1 MKIQNDYISTDIEN
15 AEIESHPRHEKSP
28 FAFRKG

>member
-1 MKIQNDYISTDIEN
+1 MKIQNDYMSTEMRKD
-15 AEIESHPRHEKSP
+15 AESHPRREKST